1 MEAHNH
7 EIEYFMK
14 VQTTLIS
21 VDYINSFDEYFFI
34 MLANVEQL
42 ENLSKLPLWVM
53 GDYES

>member
-1 MEAHNH
+1 MTVC
-7 EIEYFMK
+7 YFK
-14 VQTTLIS
+14 KCT
-21 VDYINSFDEYFFI
+21 SFMWWVFSI